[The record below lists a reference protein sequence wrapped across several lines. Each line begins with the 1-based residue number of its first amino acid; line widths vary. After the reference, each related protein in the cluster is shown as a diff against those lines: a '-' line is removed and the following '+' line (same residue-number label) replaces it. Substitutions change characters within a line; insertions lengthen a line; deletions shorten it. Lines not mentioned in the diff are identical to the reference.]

1 MWTLR
6 KTANLLRA
14 RGKYH
19 NGLKASADRF
29 GNREGNA
36 TRSSFTGKSIEDH
49 VVGLA
54 ETNGSIPARG
64 ISHCHCQYPKFAELG
79 RWFASQAGAAD
90 NGASDASENGFSELD
105 APADSTEDH
114 TDPYLS
120 EAEVHKE
127 EVHNASPLY
136 KTVLSCNNNELPSSL
151 ERWLADGNIL
161 TRGEVIV
168 TFVQLRNRRMFR
180 RLLKLSDWLEVKKPY
195 KLTEKDYGARLDL
208 IARILGSLKAEKYFE
223 SIPLDMRG
231 PRAYGSLLAYY
242 SSANNVEKTEE
253 IFKKIKGEGFSL
265 TAFYYNQ
272 LLLLYKRFNRKNIQ
286 VVLQMMEDDGVKPD
300 ITTYKILIDV
310 KGRIGDIG
318 GMEQIV
324 ENMISEDI
332 ELDNEIQAL
341 LARYY
346 ISAGLSEKAEVVLK
360 ELDNESSKDKRIVLK
375 IVLPLYAELGKTNE
389 VERIWKDLESFPS
402 MFLDEYI
409 AGIEAWGKLGQ
420 LEKAEITFEKLL
432 NSGKVVSAKHYNSL
446 LNVYADH
453 HLLLKGKE
461 LVKRMSDN
469 GCTIEPPT
477 WDALIRL
484 HVNAGELEKAVSIL
498 FKACNQKQLR
508 PKYKTLVTI
517 LEKYAE
523 KGDIANAEKI
533 FDRVRQAGYTSSAS
547 AFESLL
553 QAYANAHVPA
563 YGFRERMKADNIFIN
578 GRLYSLLQRVDA
590 FKNDTLGEI
599 LD

>member
-19 NGLKASADRF
+19 NAFKASVDRL

-64 ISHCHCQYPKFAELG
+64 ISHCHCQYPKFAELS
-79 RWFASQAGAAD
+79 RWFASQAGATD

-114 TDPYLS
+114 ADPYLS

-136 KTVLSCNNNELPSSL
+136 KTVLSCSNNELPSSL
-151 ERWLADGNIL
+151 ERWLADGNVL

-231 PRAYGSLLAYY
+231 PRVYGSLLAYY

-253 IFKKIKGEGFSL
+253 IFKKIKDVGFSL

-272 LLLLYKRFNRKNIQ
+272 LLLLYKRLNKKNIQ

-332 ELDNEIQAL
+332 KLDNEIQAL

-346 ISAGLSEKAEVVLK
+346 ISAGLAEKAEVVLK
-360 ELDNESSKDKRIVLK
+360 ELDNESSKDKRSVLK
-375 IVLPLYAELGKTNE
+375 MVLPLYADLGKTNE
-389 VERIWKDLESFPS
+389 VERIWKDLESFPHI
-402 MFLDEYI
+402 FLDEYI
-409 AGIEAWGKLGQ
+409 AGVEAWGKLGQ

-432 NSGKVVSAKHYNSL
+432 NCGKVVSAKHYNSL
-446 LNVYADH
+446 LNIYADH

-469 GCTIEPPT
+469 GCTIDPPT

-517 LEKYAE
+517 LEKFAE

-533 FDRVRQAGYTSSAS
+533 FDRVRQAGYTSSAG

-553 QAYANAHVPA
+553 QAYANAHLPA
-563 YGFRERMKADNIFIN
+563 YGFRERMKADNIFIS